1 MKDIR
6 LWSIVNGDSL
16 DCLDNIADFLHQG
29 FSQKGAD
36 RIWSKEYFDWKL
48 GDQNPAGKG
57 YLSYA
62 TSDDKIV
69 GVATLTRKKALYN
82 GKELIVAEIGD
93 TYTLPDIIRKGKP
106 LVLSDFDS
114 NPKSYVNKSVFGRI
128 VSEITNRASLDGVSI
143 IYGTPN
149 KNSFP
154 GYIKRLGFLNHTQYN
169 NITNYRPSSQLLI
182 KKHSLLKP
190 LSKFFYVAESIEFKL
205 QKMLYSFW
213 YGKGIKVSIRMPK
226 PDEIDALWE
235 ETKPKTGFSL
245 VRDGQYW
252 FYRFVNHPLANYKFI
267 NFRKNGSLI
276 AMVVV
281 REFAY
286 REGRRVASIVEW
298 MLKDNISIGYLL
310 SETLNLVNSREVDY
324 YYFYSSAASSISTTA
339 KGNLFLHK
347 NPTPIIFAKN
357 DLSEEICK
365 NNNSFE
371 FHLGSS
377 DAA

>member
-6 LWSIVNGDSL
+6 FWNIVNGDSL
-16 DCLDNIADFLHQG
+16 DCLDNVAEFLHKG

-36 RIWSKEYFDWKL
+36 RIWSKEYLDWRL
-48 GDQNPAGKG
+48 GDENPAGRG

-62 TSDDKIV
+62 ISDDKIV
-69 GVATLTRKKALYN
+69 GVATLTRKKALFN
-82 GKELIVAEIGD
+82 GQELIVAEIGD

-106 LVLSDFDS
+106 VALSDLDS
-114 NPKSYVNKSVFGRI
+114 NPKLYVNKSVFGRI
-128 VSEITNRASLDGVSI
+128 ISEITHRASLDGVSI

-154 GYIKRLGFLNHTQYN
+154 GYIKRLGFLNHTQYQN
-169 NITNYRPSSQLLI
+169 TVNYRPSSQLLI

-190 LSKFFYVAESIEFKL
+190 LSKVFYAVERLVFTL

-213 YGKGIKVSIRMPK
+213 HGKGVKVSISMPES
-226 PDEIDALWE
+226 DEIDALWKV
-235 ETKPKTGFSL
+235 TKPKAGFSL

-252 FYRFVNHPLANYKFI
+252 FYRYVNHPLASYKFI

-281 REFAY
+281 REFSY

-298 MLKDNISIGYLL
+298 MSEDNISIGYLL
-310 SETLNLVNSREVDY
+310 SETLNLINSREVDY
-324 YYFYSSAASSISTTA
+324 YYYYSSAADSISTTA
-339 KGNLFLHK
+339 KGNLFFRNNLA
-347 NPTPIIFAKN
+347 PIVFVKN
-357 DLSEEICK
+357 DLSVEICK

-377 DAA
+377 DAV